1 MKSTRTIALLVC
13 FMLSFLVLA
22 SGCEEA
28 TKVEFAEARRARL
41 VGEENIALKQ
51 EVQKQKDLVVK
62 CEAEKVK
69 IIEDSRGG
77 MQIIMTLLSETS
89 TKTENLQKENNELKA
104 RITELTKTPEQQ

>member
-13 FMLSFLVLA
+13 FILSFLVLA

-51 EVQKQKDLVVK
+51 EVQKQKDLVAK

-69 IIEDSRGG
+69 IIEDSRGA
-77 MQIIMTLLSETS
+77 MQIIMTL
-89 TKTENLQKENNELKA
+89 TENLQKENNELKA